1 MTKLV
6 LVLFIMLLFSVLA
19 RRYKLRVREEVIN
32 IYGIVSD
39 IYTRY
44 LSQDER
50 STCTYQSVHVSDLSI
65 HEIDHD

>member
-1 MTKLV
+1 
-6 LVLFIMLLFSVLA
+6 MLLFSVLA
-19 RRYKLRVREEVIN
+19 RHYKLRVREEVVN
-32 IYGIVSD
+32 IYGIVYVSD

-50 STCTYQSVHVSDLSI
+50 STYTYQSVHVSDLSI